1 MIVYSQLHFFFS
13 DFGESIEPEKTC
25 RKNIWVQCLEL
36 ETSLTILEYEHEKAC
51 RQKKIKILSLVPREA
66 SEEKIYIWLL
76 FTLRDVQGKRN
87 T

>member
-1 MIVYSQLHFFFS
+1 MNMKRPV
-13 DFGESIEPEKTC
+13 DK
-25 RKNIWVQCLEL
+25 
-36 ETSLTILEYEHEKAC
+36 
-51 RQKKIKILSLVPREA
+51 KKIKILSLVPREA

>member
-1 MIVYSQLHFFFS
+1 
-13 DFGESIEPEKTC
+13 
-25 RKNIWVQCLEL
+25 LEL